1 MIRNYLIIIFFLIFV
16 ACTSNT
22 ISDYTSL
29 KQKALEIPP
38 DFELTPP
45 VVGEEEVVETSPQF
59 DTDDDIKTIII
70 QDMSS
75 TDSNSSA
82 TSSLDE
88 FIESNFNKDKKN
100 EINQIISEESSQE
113 LMDELTIENNES
125 EILMNDDLKIKNS
138 SEININRG
146 LKEDDFLE
154 AISNTDDITALS
166 EEDQLKPEIIDDTM
180 YDDTTSFDDDD
191 DINDL
196 LNRVDKLLNSSSN

>member
-100 EINQIISEESSQE
+100 EINPIILEESSQE